1 MNSFFG
7 IGTGELMVIIAIAIL
22 VIGPKRLLQIAQTL
36 GRLTR
41 RGREIWSEVM
51 KTIQT
56 ELQETKEAV
65 VDEIAESGGDLSAE
79 IEATEKETSEAIG
92 GIEGRSKA
100 SAVGV
105 QAEVKSIG
113 QETREVMKEVTEGF
127 TSLVMGEEKGKEA
140 DEEVTEGDS
149 DQPPGPQDK
158 ESEADKPLGGISG

>member
-41 RGREIWSEVM
+41 RGREFWSEVM

-65 VDEIAESGGDLSAE
+65 VDEIAESGSDLSAE
-79 IEATEKETSEAIG
+79 IEATERETSAAIG

-100 SAVGV
+100 SSADV
-105 QAEVKSIG
+105 QTEIKSIG
-113 QETREVMKEVTEGF
+113 QETQQVMKEVTEGF
-127 TSLVMGEEKGKEA
+127 TSLVMGEEKSKEA
-140 DEEVTEGDS
+140 DAEVTAGDG
-149 DQPPGPQDK
+149 DQPPATQDK